1 MHNPLH
7 TVHHDDEARGN
18 ISELPDDNWAQS
30 RTVSSHDSGLCTFQ
44 VVRISVFPPR
54 KCLKDGNDRKLS
66 KHHRRVQDRYH
77 GDKRRTKNHRC
88 ANNRWQLESLK
99 QKPRNGTKTFTRDCQ
114 QNIFPDK
121 DRHQNRCKGT
131 TQSWFVRH
139 QQTSLPFISPSYW
152 CYLTCSLSRFE
163 WKPSNISPVSTN
175 ITCFLKHL
183 TQSYS
188 RTPVHETF

>member
-1 MHNPLH
+1 M
-7 TVHHDDEARGN
+7 
-18 ISELPDDNWAQS
+18 
-30 RTVSSHDSGLCTFQ
+30 VSSHDNGLCTFQ
-44 VVRISVFPPR
+44 VARISVFPPR

-121 DRHQNRCKGT
+121 DRHQNRCKDT
-131 TQSWFVRH
+131 TQS
-139 QQTSLPFISPSYW
+139 
-152 CYLTCSLSRFE
+152 
-163 WKPSNISPVSTN
+163 
-175 ITCFLKHL
+175 
-183 TQSYS
+183 
-188 RTPVHETF
+188 